1 MTSYKNLG
9 SLLEYP
15 QSDFY
20 NILEK
25 IETESFNSEI
35 KKVFFEF
42 SKFAKKRTLED
53 LQELYTRTFDINP
66 VSSLYASVHLFGEE
80 SFKRAEL
87 MAKLKEEYIKSNF
100 DSGSELPDFIPVILK
115 FVTHLKDDHKYNDL
129 LSLCVIKPLNSIL
142 EKFNN
147 DNPYRALVSFIRQ
160 VVKKSLDKEL
170 IHG

>member
-1 MTSYKNLG
+1 MTSYENLG

-15 QSDFY
+15 DHDFHRK
-20 NILEK
+20 LENVRSLDS
-25 IETESFNSEI
+25 SFDT
-35 KKVFFEF
+35 FYQ
-42 SKFAKKRTLED
+42 FAKANSVEN
-53 LQELYTRTFDINP
+53 LQELYTSTFDVNP
-66 VSSLYASVHLFGEE
+66 LTSLYASVHLFGEE

-160 VVKKSLDKEL
+160 VVEKSLDKEL